1 MSTLSILLPPCSPDY
16 SGVASVLYELG
27 GMVVLHDASGCTGN
41 YLGYDEPRWIDTRSL
56 VYCSG
61 LRHIDAVLG
70 RDDKL
75 VSRVVA
81 AAESF
86 HPAFIAIIGS
96 PVPMLVGT
104 DYQGIAREIE
114 AKTGIPSF
122 GFDTTGL
129 DFYDKGVVMATKE
142 LLKRFAP
149 RTNHYQQIPHTINIV
164 GATPLDWGNNGNIT
178 ACRSFFAQNGI
189 QVTCCLS
196 MSCTLDDIKQ
206 APTTAL
212 NVAVSEAGIQIAEFM
227 ENEYHIPYV
236 VGIPLGDGSR
246 MLQKVQAC
254 LGGKQPASGS
264 SPNVPASARR
274 ILIVGEQVL
283 SCSLREEIQQRWGIP
298 CTVAVLFN
306 HRKELLQPG
315 DFPFVTE
322 KDLRAIFS
330 HEEFTDVFGDPLL
343 AQLDQGKT
351 IRFHSVPT
359 IALSSKYHEDQIR
372 HFLGDDGE
380 ALLREAVS

>member
-206 APTTAL
+206 APTAAL

-246 MLQKVQAC
+246 MLQKVRTC
-254 LGGKQPASGS
+254 LA
-264 SPNVPASARR
+264 
-274 ILIVGEQVL
+274 
-283 SCSLREEIQQRWGIP
+283 
-298 CTVAVLFN
+298 
-306 HRKELLQPG
+306 
-315 DFPFVTE
+315 
-322 KDLRAIFS
+322 
-330 HEEFTDVFGDPLL
+330 
-343 AQLDQGKT
+343 GKT
-351 IRFHSVPT
+351 INFGIFTQRHNQSTAHSDRRRTGPFLFPPGRNPT
-359 IALSSKYHEDQIR
+359 TMGHSLYRRRTVQPPEGTPATWGFPVR
-372 HFLGDDGE
+372 HGKRSQGD
-380 ALLREAVS
+380 LLP